1 MRATLESTA
10 DGILVVDNHGEIVS
24 FNRKFVKCGVFPIH
38 HSVAG

>member
-24 FNRKFVKCGVFPIH
+24 FNRKFVEMWRIPIP
-38 HSVAG
+38 S